1 MSKTPKVLIVDS
13 SKVARLMTKKLVE
26 GIASDAHV
34 TTADT
39 AEAAIG
45 HLQDGFAGIVITALR
60 LPDDDGINLCQYIRE
75 NHPYM
80 PVFVISGDVNQ
91 RLETRALTADVT
103 DYFDKS
109 MGHGGLRLF
118 LQGLLRPDESISGRI
133 LYVEDSRVVAHATRK
148 LLAGH
153 NLHTDHVVTVT
164 EAVKK
169 IPDIE
174 QAMTR
179 YDVILTDY
187 FLKNNETA
195 QMLLDHVRKE
205 LGASKAQLPFV
216 VMTGDE
222 NSDNQK
228 QILRTGA
235 NDLVHKPV
243 DQQSLVKK
251 LKFQIRFSQFHRS
264 RNTLPESA

>member
-1 MSKTPKVLIVDS
+1 MSEAPKVLIVDA
-13 SKVARLMTKKLVE
+13 SKVARLMSKKLVE
-26 GIASDAHV
+26 SIAGDAEV
-34 TTADT
+34 TTVGT
-39 AEAAIG
+39 AEDAIR

-91 RLETRALTADVT
+91 RLEARALTADVT

-109 MGHGGLRLF
+109 MGQDGLRLF
-118 LQGLLRPDESISGRI
+118 LQGLLQPDDAISGRI

-153 NLHTDHVVTVT
+153 ELETDHVMTVT
-164 EAVKK
+164 DAISKM
-169 IPDIE
+169 PDLAS
-174 QAMTR
+174 AMES
-179 YDVILTDY
+179 YDVVLTDY
-187 FLKNNETA
+187 FLKDNETA
-195 QMLLDHVRKE
+195 QMLLDYVRNE
-205 LGASKAQLPFV
+205 LKASKAELPFV

-222 NSDNQK
+222 NSSNQK
-228 QILRTGA
+228 QILSTGA

-243 DQQSLVKK
+243 DQAVLIKK
-251 LKFQIRFSQFHRS
+251 LKFQIRFSQFHRA
-264 RNTLPESA
+264 RNTLPKSA

>member
-1 MSKTPKVLIVDS
+1 MS
-13 SKVARLMTKKLVE
+13 KKLVE
-26 GIASDAHV
+26 SIADNAEV
-34 TTADT
+34 TTAGT
-39 AEAAIG
+39 AEAAIH

-91 RLETRALTADVT
+91 RLEARALTADVT

-109 MGHGGLRLF
+109 MGQGGLKLF
-118 LQGLLRPDESISGRI
+118 LQGLLQPDDAISGRI

-153 NLHTDHVVTVT
+153 ELQTDHVMTVT
-164 EAVKK
+164 DAIGKM
-169 IPDIE
+169 PDLAAAME
-174 QAMTR
+174 Q
-179 YDVILTDY
+179 YDVVLTDY
-187 FLKNNETA
+187 FLKDNETA
-195 QMLLDHVRKE
+195 QMLLDYVRND
-205 LGASKAQLPFV
+205 LGASKAELPFV

-222 NSDNQK
+222 NSNNQK
-228 QILRTGA
+228 QILSTGA

-243 DQQSLVKK
+243 DQAVLIKK
-251 LKFQIRFSQFHRS
+251 LKFQIRFSQFHRA
-264 RNTLPESA
+264 RKTLPKSA

>member
-1 MSKTPKVLIVDS
+1 MNDAPKVLIVDA

-26 GIASDAHV
+26 RIAEDALV
-34 TTADT
+34 TTVGT
-39 AEAAIG
+39 AEDAIG
-45 HLQDGFAGIVITALR
+45 KLQDGFAGIVITALR

-91 RLETRALTADVT
+91 RLEARALTADVT

-109 MGHGGLRLF
+109 MGQGGLQLF
-118 LQGLLRPDESISGRI
+118 LQGLLQPDDAISGRI

-153 NLHTDHVVTVT
+153 ALETDHVVTVT
-164 EAVKK
+164 EAIEKM
-169 IPDIE
+169 PDLHS
-174 QAMTR
+174 AMEN
-179 YDVILTDY
+179 YDVVLTDY
-187 FLKNNETA
+187 FLKDNETA
-195 QMLLDHVRKE
+195 QMLLDYVRKE
-205 LGASKAQLPFV
+205 LKASKAELPFV

-222 NSDNQK
+222 NSNNQK
-228 QILRTGA
+228 QILSTGA

-243 DQQSLVKK
+243 NQAVLIKK
-251 LKFQIRFSQFHRS
+251 LKFQIRFSQFHRA
-264 RNTLPESA
+264 RNPLPKSA